1 MQGLM
6 IIIIPI
12 IALIVGVT
20 LGIITRWIFVERKTS
35 TSRKYAQEI
44 SEKAEKEA
52 ETVRKEAQLQAK
64 DILLNARTVA
74 EREDREKKQEVQKRE
89 RRIQQKEEQLDRKLN
104 NIDRKESELRNKEK
118 SLIAVENANV
128 EKGREYDALISETK
142 SRLEK
147 ISGLT
152 AEEAKKLL
160 IEMVENEAKLEASK
174 RVKEIEQAMAEEANR
189 RAQDIIALAIQK
201 YAADYTAEHTVTVVN
216 LPNDEMKGKIIGRE
230 GRNIRTIE
238 AATGVE
244 IIVDDTP
251 GSIVVSGHNPVK
263 REIARMSLERL
274 ISDGRIHP
282 GRIEDIVAK
291 TTKELE
297 NTLKEAGE
305 KAVFDL
311 DIHGI
316 HPELVRIVGK
326 LKYRTSYSQN
336 VYQHSLE
343 VAFMTGVMAAEL
355 GLNIKQARRA
365 GLLHDIGKAV
375 DHEVEGPHAQIGA
388 DLAKKYGESV
398 KIVEAIA
405 GHHDDRPGNIMATL
419 VQSADAMSSARPG
432 ARKET
437 MEAYVKRVEELEKI
451 AASFPGV
458 EKAFAIQAGR
468 ELRVI
473 VQPEKVSDSDAVM
486 LSQGIAKQVQAQMTY
501 PGQIKVT
508 VIRETRA
515 VELAK

>member
-1 MQGLM
+1 M
-6 IIIIPI
+6 IIFIPI
-12 IALIVGVT
+12 IALIVGVS
-20 LGIITRWIFVERKTS
+20 LGFVSRWVFVERRTS
-35 TSRKYAQEI
+35 LSRKYIQEI

-52 ETVRKEAQLQAK
+52 DAVRKEAQLQAK
-64 DILLNARTVA
+64 EILLNARTVA
-74 EREDREKKQEVQKRE
+74 EREDREKKQEVQRRE

-104 NIDRKESELRNKEK
+104 NLERKESELRNKEK
-118 SLIAVENANV
+118 SLVAVENANV
-128 EKGREYDALISETK
+128 EKGREYDALIKETK

-147 ISGLT
+147 ISGIT

-189 RAQDIIALAIQK
+189 KAQDIIALAIQK

-297 NTLKEAGE
+297 NSLKEAGE

-316 HPELVRIVGK
+316 HPELVKLIGK

-388 DLAKKYGESV
+388 DLAKKFGESV
-398 KIVEAIA
+398 KIVEAIS

-419 VQSADAMSSARPG
+419 IQSADAMSSARPG